1 MLQCARLFKRDVH
14 SMSEHETYTSDTAL
28 AVPTEHTETASIH
41 VELAAETL
49 GTFLGMPITNTLIT
63 TWVVMFLMIAIA
75 LVLRRKIAMIPG
87 RMQTLFEALFDFAL
101 SQMTQILESEKMA
114 RRFFPLIITIFL
126 FVAVAN
132 SLHFVPGIGSIGF
145 FQATDHGNTFVPLL
159 RSVNTDLNATLA
171 LTIISFLTIEITGI
185 VTIGFFRYAGKFLN
199 FKSILGFIVGIIE
212 LMSEMIRLVS
222 FSFRLF
228 GNIFAGEVL
237 IAVIAY
243 FVPVLLP
250 VPLMGFV
257 LFVGVIQA
265 LMFALLTL
273 LFIRLAVVEPH

>member
-1 MLQCARLFKRDVH
+1 M
-14 SMSEHETYTSDTAL
+14 
-28 AVPTEHTETASIH
+28 
-41 VELAAETL
+41 
-49 GTFLGMPITNTLIT
+49 
-63 TWVVMFLMIAIA
+63 
-75 LVLRRKIAMIPG
+75 
-87 RMQTLFEALFDFAL
+87 
-101 SQMTQILESEKMA
+101 
-114 RRFFPLIITIFL
+114 
-126 FVAVAN
+126 
-132 SLHFVPGIGSIGF
+132 
-145 FQATDHGNTFVPLL
+145 
-159 RSVNTDLNATLA
+159 NTDLNATLA

-250 VPLMGFV
+250 VPLMGFE

-265 LMFALLTL
+265 LIFALLTL